1 MNKKELEQLINQ
13 GEGYHLEFK
22 ESLSTNISKE
32 ICAFANA
39 DGGKILL
46 GVNDDGETK
55 GINITNSLKSQI
67 VDIARKL
74 DPSLV
79 IKLEK
84 VDDVLI
90 ISVPEGKDKP
100 YKCSYGFYIRQDAN
114 SQKLT
119 RNEIY
124 DFFRDLGKLPF
135 DNKPTRLKDFEK
147 ELVKDYFNRV
157 GIQAPTNKNTLL
169 NLGVIDENGYLNS
182 TGVLFFTN
190 NPKKVFINA
199 YITCAR
205 YKGTEKVKVID
216 RKDFEGDLVSQIE
229 RAMEFV
235 NRNTRLEYEIRGLQ
249 RKEIPEYPTEAVR
262 EAILNAVMHR
272 DYLERGANVQ
282 VDIFDDRLTVTNIGG
297 LIKPLTIKTLGQ
309 IAIRRNSLIADLFH
323 RIHFVEKMGT
333 GIKRI
338 KEECKKQGNVKFEA
352 EANGYFIAKFILKKV
367 PEKVTDRFGEKF
379 GEGSEKSSEK
389 ILDIIRDNKKISA
402 REISEIIGIS
412 SRAVEKQI
420 AILKEK
426 GILKRVG
433 AAKGGHWEIV
443 EK

>member
-1 MNKKELEQLINQ
+1 MNQKELEQLISQ

-22 ESLSTNISKE
+22 ESLSASISKE
-32 ICAFANA
+32 IGAFANSN
-39 DGGKILL
+39 GGKILL
-46 GVNDDGETK
+46 GVNDDGDIK
-55 GINITNSLKSQI
+55 GINITNGLKSQI
-67 VDIARKL
+67 VDIVRKL
-74 DPSLV
+74 DPSLIV
-79 IKLEK
+79 DLERAN
-84 VDDVLI
+84 DVLI
-90 ISVPEGKDKP
+90 INVPEGADKP
-100 YKCSYGFYIRQDAN
+100 YRCSYGFYIRQDAN

-124 DFFRDLGKLPF
+124 DFFKDLGKLPF
-135 DNKPTRLKDFEK
+135 DDNPTKIKDFDK
-147 ELVKDYFNRV
+147 QLVKQYFGRV
-157 GIQAPTNKNTLL
+157 GIKAPANGNTLH

-182 TGVLFFTN
+182 SGVLFFTN

-205 YKGTEKVKVID
+205 YKGTEKVNVID
-216 RKDFEGDLVSQIE
+216 RKDFEGDLVSQVE

-235 NRNTRLEYEIRGLQ
+235 SRNTRLEYEIKGLQ

-262 EAILNAVMHR
+262 EAVLNAVMHR

-282 VDIFDDRLTVTNIGG
+282 IDIFDDRLTVTNIGG
-297 LIKPLTIKTLGQ
+297 LIKPLTIKTLGTK
-309 IAIRRNSLIADLFH
+309 AIRRNSLIADLFH

-338 KEECKKQGNVKFEA
+338 KEECKNHGNITFKV

-367 PEKVTDRFGEKF
+367 TEKVTDRFGEKF

-389 ILDIIRDNKKISA
+389 ILDIIKNNKKISA
-402 REISEIIGIS
+402 REIAEIIGIS
-412 SRAVEKQI
+412 SRAVEKHI

-426 GILKRVG
+426 GILKRIG
-433 AAKGGHWEIV
+433 SAKGGHWEIV